1 MANIGFASCPVA
13 QSYVTA
19 SGTPTRCRAA
29 EALVVLSAR
38 SYLAEAK
45 ARALSLAA

>member
-1 MANIGFASCPVA
+1 MVNIGFASCPVA

-19 SGTPTRCRAA
+19 SDTPTRRKAA

-38 SYLAEAK
+38 RYVAEAK
-45 ARALSLAA
+45 AGALSLVA